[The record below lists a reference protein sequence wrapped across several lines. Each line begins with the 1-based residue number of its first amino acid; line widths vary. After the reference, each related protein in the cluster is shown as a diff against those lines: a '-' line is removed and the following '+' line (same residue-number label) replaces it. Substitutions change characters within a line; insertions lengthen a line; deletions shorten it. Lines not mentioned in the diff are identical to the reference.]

1 MLLAKGENIHR
12 ARETA
17 KAQLKDQF
25 RKGKITQTARRLDGP
40 CTLAWK
46 ESRAS
51 RTRRGQSTPARTWP
65 SRWWSGWKSWCHS
78 CRGGGQVGSQS
89 VWNHCIV
96 NSKCRF
102 THRIGRQLP
111 PKISTTGEETIW
123 YVIMYIT
130 NLVDRQEDW
139 SNKLTLCE
147 TPSGLPTCLVVLQRR
162 CFKDILYNQILKIM
176 L

>member
-1 MLLAKGENIHR
+1 MLIAKEKSIHR
-12 ARETA
+12 ARRTA

-65 SRWWSGWKSWCHS
+65 SRWSSDWKSWCHGGRGG
-78 CRGGGQVGSQS
+78 CCGGGQVGSQS
-89 VWNHCIV
+89 VWNQWDA
-96 NSKCRF
+96 NSL
-102 THRIGRQLP
+102 Q
-111 PKISTTGEETIW
+111 ISKTDKETIW
-123 YVIMYIT
+123 YVIITYIS
-130 NLVDRQEDW
+130 NLVDRLRAW
-139 SNKLTLCE
+139 SNKLTLCG